1 MGNYKYL
8 KSEVAPSG
16 GKLGLTHAPDC
27 GAKVHRVVGLK
38 SKGDIRSWMGGGG
51 TGGANSRKM
60 LLLWRNVG
68 RVVGRVEWRLHI
80 GSRGHTPSR
89 RCWGASEGLSG
100 TWTWRVAG
108 SCLGTYGVVE
118 EAVEKCPVRSKPMV
132 CFLQFLW

>member
-16 GKLGLTHAPDC
+16 GKLGLTRAPDC

-38 SKGDIRSWMGGGG
+38 SKADIRSWPGGGG
-51 TGGANSRKM
+51 TGGANSWKM

-89 RCWGASEGLSG
+89 SSRAAA
-100 TWTWRVAG
+100 RVP
-108 SCLGTYGVVE
+108 TTI
-118 EAVEKCPVRSKPMV
+118 VRAETMQRSDQRIRKADKV
-132 CFLQFLW
+132 QLTLV